1 MKLPSLNALRSF
13 EAAAR
18 LKSFSLAGDELFV
31 TYSAVSHQ
39 IRRLEEWLGRP
50 VFERKARGVELTR
63 VGEAL
68 SLYLSPTFTA
78 MAEICARLQV
88 SSEQKSISV
97 GCIPSIASRWLIPNL
112 VYFSA
117 DHPDVSLHVLYAQP
131 QQRLSLGN
139 FDVLITVGE
148 DPSVDVQNI
157 KLFSRA
163 NKPACSPNYL
173 KLRGPFNSPSEIA
186 SADLLHDET
195 QDAWRDWFRKA
206 GLPVKN
212 SLAGPIFQD
221 FNLLATA
228 VIAGHGIALCP
239 TALLREELRRG
250 DLIVLSE
257 IETLEDS
264 GYFLITDKQPTNR
277 VIAFVDWFVATT
289 HDLN

>member
-1 MKLPSLNALRSF
+1 MKIPSLNALRSF

-78 MAEICARLQV
+78 MAEICAKLQV

-112 VYFSA
+112 VYFSS

-139 FDVLITVGE
+139 FDVLITLGE
-148 DPSVDVQNI
+148 DPSTDVENI

-173 KLRGPFNSPSEIA
+173 KLKGPLNSPSEIA
-186 SADLLHDET
+186 GADLLHDET
-195 QDAWRDWFRKA
+195 QDAWGDWFRKA
-206 GLPVKN
+206 GLPSKN

-239 TALLREELRRG
+239 TALLREELKRG
-250 DLIVLSE
+250 DLVVLSE

-264 GYFLITDKQPTNR
+264 GYFLITNKQPTNQ
-277 VIAFVDWFVATT
+277 VTAFVDWFVATI

>member
-13 EAAAR
+13 EADAR

-68 SLYLSPTFTA
+68 GLYLSPTFTA

-163 NKPACSPNYL
+163 NKPACSPNYV

-186 SADLLHDET
+186 SADLLHDES

-212 SLAGPIFQD
+212 SPAGPIFQD